1 MDEVL
6 TKIICFQ
13 DWYFWWPNKF
23 STFSIS
29 LILKPSWW
37 SLKSL
42 PCPSD
47 EEGLR
52 RQLYLQECWWFAY
65 EAWLLWRLCTIS
77 SSLKTGFLERALD
90 SFEGT
95 WGTTLCLDF
104 LIKMEAILIYG
115 FESFMVCSISVH
127 IGWSSEECLF
137 VQGLNECLLSRDWI
151 SICCCFGNHR
161 CSDSLDILWPH
172 ENFKNWTVLHRIS
185 FQNQGVQPNW
195 DPPLAGS

>member
-104 LIKMEAILIYG
+104 LIKMKTILSYG
-115 FESFMVCSISVH
+115 FASFMICSI
-127 IGWSSEECLF
+127 LAP
-137 VQGLNECLLSRDWI
+137 SRMV
-151 SICCCFGNHR
+151 ICCFPISHVDCDF
-161 CSDSLDILWPH
+161 LLWSGH
-172 ENFKNWTVLHRIS
+172 NGYRSGKEGLLK
-185 FQNQGVQPNW
+185 
-195 DPPLAGS
+195 